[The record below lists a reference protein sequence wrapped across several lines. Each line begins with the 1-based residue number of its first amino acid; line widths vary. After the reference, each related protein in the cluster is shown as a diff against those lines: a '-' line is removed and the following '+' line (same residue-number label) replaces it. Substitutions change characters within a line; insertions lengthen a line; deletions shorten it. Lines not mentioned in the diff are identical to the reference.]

1 MSIPRFVASIAA
13 LAAIVAGAGGAYGQ
27 DYPSK
32 PIRILTAGVGGSND
46 VISRL
51 VAQGISPALGQQVI
65 VDNRPTSQLP
75 NLAAKAAPDGYTVL
89 VFTGGL
95 WLLPFMANVNYE
107 LFRDFI
113 PVTLL
118 TRAPNVVVVHPSLP
132 VKSIKELVALAR
144 ARPGV
149 LNYSTGPSGSSS
161 HLSVE
166 LFKYM
171 TGTDMVR
178 IPFRIAQASE
188 TSALLTGEVHFS
200 FSTAI
205 NVAPY
210 IKSGRLRAI
219 AVTSPQP
226 SAQYPELPTV
236 AAVVPGYESG
246 SLCGML
252 VPAKTPDAIVKRLN
266 QEAVRYLNTTD
277 AKARFLSQGTE
288 AVGSTPE
295 EFAATIKS
303 EMARM
308 GKMIKEAGIREE

>member
-1 MSIPRFVASIAA
+1 MIPSSKW
-13 LAAIVAGAGGAYGQ
+13 IVAAGMMVLGAGVARGQ
-27 DYPSK
+27 DYPIK
-32 PIRILTAGVGGSND
+32 PVRILTAGVGGSND

-51 VAQGISPALGQQVI
+51 VAQGISPSLGQQVI

-95 WLLPFMANVNYE
+95 WLLPFMANVNYDV
-107 LFRDFI
+107 FR
-113 PVTLL
+113 
-118 TRAPNVVVVHPSLP
+118 
-132 VKSIKELVALAR
+132 
-144 ARPGV
+144 
-149 LNYSTGPSGSSS
+149 
-161 HLSVE
+161 
-166 LFKYM
+166 
-171 TGTDMVR
+171 
-178 IPFRIAQASE
+178 
-188 TSALLTGEVHFS
+188 
-200 FSTAI
+200 
-205 NVAPY
+205 APY

-252 VPAKTPDAIVKRLN
+252 VPAKTPDAIIKRLN
-266 QEAVRYLNTTD
+266 QEAVRYLNTAD

-308 GKMIKEAGIREE
+308 GKMIKEVGIREE

>member
-1 MSIPRFVASIAA
+1 MRAVRFLASMAA
-13 LAAIVAGAGGAYGQ
+13 LAPLVAGTTTVHGQ

-32 PIRILTAGVGGSND
+32 PVRILTAGVGGSND

-51 VAQGISPALGQQVI
+51 VAQGISPSLGQQVI

-75 NLAAKAAPDGYTVL
+75 VLAAKAPPDGYTVL

-95 WLLPFMANVNYE
+95 WQLPLMANVNYDVV
-107 LFRDFI
+107 RDFV

-132 VKSIKELVALAR
+132 VKSVEDLIALAK
-144 ARPGV
+144 AKPGE
-149 LNYSTGPSGSSS
+149 LNYSSGSTGASS

-171 TGTDMVR
+171 TGANILR
-178 IPFRIAQASE
+178 IPFSSAQASE
-188 TSALLTGEVHFS
+188 TSALLTGEVHVAFS
-200 FSTAI
+200 SAA

-210 IKSGRLRAI
+210 IKNGRLRAI
-219 AVTSPQP
+219 AVTSSHP
-226 SAQYPELPTV
+226 STQYPHLPTV
-236 AAVVPGYESG
+236 ASVVPGYESA

-266 QEAVRYLNTTD
+266 QEAVRYLGTAD
-277 AKARFLSQGTE
+277 AKTRLLNLGTE

-295 EFAATIKS
+295 EFAAVMKS
-303 EMARM
+303 EVARL
-308 GKMIKEAGIREE
+308 GKMIREVGIRAE